1 MYISAIKPDNTS
13 DKIEVQQASYYG
25 RRQDFEGSVVV
36 RIKESKSQKWDTLED
51 AMTHQ
56 QRNCQI
62 TLDKISID
70 TLISSL
76 IAIRDNQNE

>member
-1 MYISAIKPDNTS
+1 MYVSAITPDNTS

-25 RRQDFEGSVVV
+25 RRQDFDKSVIVK
-36 RIKESKSQKWDTLED
+36 IKESKSQKWDTLED
-51 AMTHQ
+51 AITHQ
-56 QRNCQI
+56 QRSCQI

-76 IAIRDNQNE
+76 IAIRDNQHE

>member
-1 MYISAIKPDNTS
+1 MHTSAIRPDTSS

-25 RRQDFEGSVVV
+25 RRQEYEGSVIV
-36 RIKESKSQKWDTLED
+36 RINEHNSQKWDTLED
-51 AMTHQ
+51 AMVQ
-56 QRNCQI
+56 QKRSCQI
-62 TLDKISID
+62 TLDRISID

>member
-1 MYISAIKPDNTS
+1 MHTSAIRPNTSS

-25 RRQDFEGSVVV
+25 RRQDFEKSVIV
-36 RIKESKSQKWDTLED
+36 RIKEHKSQKWDTLED
-51 AMTHQ
+51 AMVHQ
-56 QRNCQI
+56 KRSCQI
-62 TLDKISID
+62 TLDRISID